1 MYVKSSLGST
11 FVYLNSRNSS
21 FKIKLLAESYE
32 LGVYMKVIKIKLEYG
47 CFPVWIYGENSEL
60 IGNDLP
66 PYLIGDSDI
75 DSKFVHIQEVY
86 DSLYLDDGEEFKYI
100 GFKKI
105 EKKENFFIELF
116 SAINLLESKL
126 DDEYSMEDNKTFL
139 LNSIV

>member
-1 MYVKSSLGST
+1 M
-11 FVYLNSRNSS
+11 
-21 FKIKLLAESYE
+21 
-32 LGVYMKVIKIKLEYG
+32 
-47 CFPVWIYGENSEL
+47 
-60 IGNDLP
+60 
-66 PYLIGDSDI
+66 
-75 DSKFVHIQEVY
+75 
-86 DSLYLDDGEEFKYI
+86 YLDDGEEFKYI